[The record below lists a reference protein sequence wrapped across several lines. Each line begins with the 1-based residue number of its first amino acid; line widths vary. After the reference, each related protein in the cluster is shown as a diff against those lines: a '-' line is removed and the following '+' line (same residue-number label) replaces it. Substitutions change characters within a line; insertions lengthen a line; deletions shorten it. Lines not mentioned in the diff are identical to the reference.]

1 MAKIADSKPKTSSGG
16 YDRLFGDNT
25 LGKVL
30 QRVQSAV
37 IRNGN
42 ELEGLLL
49 EQASEKGKII
59 PNGNL
64 DAFVLACNS
73 ASVPQGTFLATKKM
87 VKNSKYAVPGNEPDF
102 VVFQLEENLR
112 RCNIVEM
119 KDGDDFDTKKSKG
132 EHESL
137 QAFTNTFARHVPFS
151 CLPYICAFNQ
161 LDKSRIVSGFKG
173 HFAMNEVMTGKEFC
187 DILGISYAAIVKMRQ
202 VEAKANIE
210 DFAAML
216 YEAEAFRTAFI
227 KVAQSSQSNTQ
238 A

>member
-16 YDRLFGDNT
+16 YDRLFGNSE
-25 LGKVL
+25 LGQVM

-49 EQASEKGKII
+49 GESQLKGKVI

-64 DAFVLACNS
+64 DAFVTACNS
-73 ASVPQGTFLATKKM
+73 SDIPKGTFLATKKM
-87 VKNSKYAVPGNEPDF
+87 VKDSKYAVPGNEPDF
-102 VVFQLEENLR
+102 VIFQLDDCNR

-132 EHESL
+132 EHASL
-137 QAFTNTFARHVPFS
+137 QAFTNIFARHVPFT

-161 LDKSRIVSGFKG
+161 LDKNRIVSGFKG
-173 HFAMNEVMTGKEFC
+173 HFSLAETMTGKEFC
-187 DILGISYAAIVKMRQ
+187 NILGISYSAIVNRRKS
-202 VEAKANIE
+202 EAQTNI
-210 DFAAML
+210 DDLALML
-216 YEAEAFRTAFI
+216 YEVDAFRIAFT
-227 KVAQSSQSNTQ
+227 KVAMHHQS
-238 A
+238 ADK